1 MGLYTFHPGSCG
13 LALCDGSAHMVS
25 ENLSVVV
32 FCRLIS
38 YHGHKPVTDSQ
49 F

>member
-1 MGLYTFHPGSCG
+1 
-13 LALCDGSAHMVS
+13 MVS

-38 YHGHKPVTDSQ
+38 YHGLKKPVTDSQ